1 MDYNQSNIP
10 QKHKN
15 ITKNNNNNQNY
26 KKFKSFS
33 NNNNKHHHRNRER
46 GDAKNYKLSQDE
58 QQNYSKGNR
67 EIQEKFQ
74 WDFDELAIHYPPLND
89 YVFINERG
97 RTTIDWTNTAAHKT
111 LNQAILAVQFK
122 IVYWDMPQ
130 DQLIPT
136 IPSRLNYL
144 EWIHNKLQS
153 LKINNEQSNQIK
165 AIDIGTGAS
174 VIYPILGASKYNWS
188 FIATELSDA
197 SYQNAK
203 KIINNNPQL
212 KNKVEL
218 RKSQGNI
225 FKDIIQKSDGD
236 ISFTM
241 CNPPF
246 FSEHE
251 EKQIWVNAQMK
262 ENEYICEGGELQFL
276 KQMFEESKIFAN
288 QIKIFTSLVGKQT
301 NFEQFLQYLKQ
312 QNIQNLNENHDDN
325 KEISKPQMNKN
336 GEDELNEYNNQNIER
351 RQISFNYQSEFQN
364 AKNDDKIQNDISVQ
378 NCQGEEFKNIQ
389 PQIQSQQAKIEQQ
402 DSQEINQKGISNSQK
417 DITKKCQNKQVSVQI
432 FEGSIVQGN
441 TTRWI
446 VGWRFE

>member
-1 MDYNQSNIP
+1 MDYNKSNFP
-10 QKHKN
+10 QKQKN
-15 ITKNNNNNQNY
+15 ITKSNNQND
-26 KKFKSFS
+26 KKLKQFS
-33 NNNNKHHHRNRER
+33 NNNKHHYRNRDR
-46 GDAKNYKLSQDE
+46 GDAKQHRMSYNQ
-58 QQNYSKGNR
+58 QQNQEKGNR
-67 EIQEKFQ
+67 EVQERFQ

-89 YVFINERG
+89 YVFMNERG

-122 IVYWDMPQ
+122 IKYWDMPE

-144 EWIHNKLQS
+144 EWIHKKLQS
-153 LKINNEQSNQIK
+153 LKINSEQNNQIK

-174 VIYPILGASKYNWS
+174 AIYPILGSSKYNWS
-188 FIATELSDA
+188 FIATELSED
-197 SYQNAK
+197 SFKNAQ
-203 KIINNNPQL
+203 KIVNNNPQL

-236 ISFTM
+236 ISFSM

-251 EKQIWVNAQMK
+251 EKKIWINAQMR

-276 KQMFEESKIFAN
+276 QQIFEESKIFAN
-288 QIKIFTSLVGKQT
+288 QIKIFTSLVGKQAS
-301 NFEQFLQYLKQ
+301 FEQFVLFLKQ
-312 QNIQNLNENHDDN
+312 QNIQNLNANYDN
-325 KEISKPQMNKN
+325 DKEASKFQVRKSN
-336 GEDELNEYNNQNIER
+336 DSFQQNEIAEE
-351 RQISFNYQSEFQN
+351 EFQT
-364 AKNDDKIQNDISVQ
+364 IPTQM
-378 NCQGEEFKNIQ
+378 
-389 PQIQSQQAKIEQQ
+389 QSQQEKKESQNT
-402 DSQEINQKGISNSQK
+402 QEIDQDQKEYQSSQK
-417 DITKKCQNKQVSVQI
+417 NLVNEYQNKKVNLEI

-446 VGWRFE
+446 VGWRFQ